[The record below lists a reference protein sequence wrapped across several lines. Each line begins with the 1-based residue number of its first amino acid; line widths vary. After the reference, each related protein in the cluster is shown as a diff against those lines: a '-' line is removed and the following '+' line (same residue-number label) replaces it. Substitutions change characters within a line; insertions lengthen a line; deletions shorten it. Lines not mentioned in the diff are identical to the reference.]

1 MDIIDATF
9 SGELLFSDK
18 CKDFYDEYGFVVVD
32 ILSEEECEAIN
43 VDVARLIKTGE
54 YKENTTIYKYSPTP
68 RIVESWKYSSVA
80 KDLALNDR
88 VFALLEFLYN
98 RKPIPFSTINFTSGS
113 NQPLHS
119 DYVHFGSKPE
129 GFLCGVWVALENIVA
144 GVGELLVVPKSHK
157 WDYFRYCDV
166 GLAKPTKPSEIKA
179 NYSEYEKWVV
189 EKLKTVDAMPLAMTM
204 KAGQAAI
211 WSANLLHGGGKI
223 TLPGKSRKSQVTHY
237 HFEGCDHFYNPNF
250 SFFGGE
256 DDIAIRNIDPIQ

>member
-1 MDIIDATF
+1 M
-9 SGELLFSDK
+9 S
-18 CKDFYDEYGFVVVD
+18 
-32 ILSEEECEAIN
+32 LSMVLSVCLSMHYF
-43 VDVARLIKTGE
+43 LI
-54 YKENTTIYKYSPTP
+54 TP
-68 RIVESWKYSSVA
+68 V
-80 KDLALNDR
+80 
-88 VFALLEFLYN
+88 
-98 RKPIPFSTINFTSGS
+98 
-113 NQPLHS
+113 LHS